1 MKKRILIACILLYA
15 SIANGQTPSTKDSSP
30 SKETSSKPA
39 EKKADPTWGIKFS
52 GFIRNDVFY
61 DSRQVV
67 SARPANQGELLLY
80 PANTLN
86 DINGKDINAAPS
98 LDMLAITTRLVGTV
112 TGPDAFGAKTSGVI
126 EAEFFGNA
134 NGNENVF
141 RLRHAIARLDWPKTQ
156 LALGQY
162 WHPLFVTD
170 CFPGVLSFNTGMPF
184 QPFARNP
191 QIRLTQKLG
200 TEVNLILAAISQTEA
215 FVSSGPSTNIALG
228 AAAAGQAYISNA
240 VVPNLHAQLQYKGKS
255 FLAGVAL
262 DYKSLRPAL
271 SAPSAPGAA
280 TLVASNERVNSV
292 TFETYAKIITKSVI
306 AKAEFLS
313 GQNMYDHLMIGGY
326 LAYGAAPNITYKPIT
341 VNSYWVEIMGT
352 GKKLIP
358 GIFVGYTKNNGA
370 SQDNAVASYSRG
382 ITAGKASLAEVFR
395 VAPRM
400 EMISGKFKFGLELEI
415 TSALYGTAGS
425 DAKVT
430 GTTNKVTDNRILF
443 ISSYSF

>member
-1 MKKRILIACILLYA
+1 MKKRILTACILL
-15 SIANGQTPSTKDSSP
+15 SVGIANAQNPLVKDSIHLKESP
-30 SKETSSKPA
+30 TKPA
-39 EKKADPTWGIKFS
+39 DKKVDPGWGIKFS
-52 GFIRNDVFY
+52 GFIRNDVFF

-80 PANTLN
+80 PANVNN
-86 DINGKDINAAPS
+86 DINGKDINAASS
-98 LDMLAITTRLVGTV
+98 LDMLAITTRLTGTV
-112 TGPDAFGAKTSGVI
+112 TGPDAFGAKTSGII

-141 RLRHAIARLDWPKTQ
+141 RLRHAVARLDWPKTQ
-156 LALGQY
+156 LAFGQY

-191 QIRLTQKLG
+191 QIRVTQKLG
-200 TEVNLILAAISQTEA
+200 KEVNLIIAAISQTEA

-255 FLAGVAL
+255 FLAGIAL

-271 SAPSAPGAA
+271 SAPSAAGAS
-280 TLVASNERVNSV
+280 TLVVSNERVNSI
-292 TFETYAKIITKSVI
+292 TFETYAKITTKAVI
-306 AKAEFLS
+306 AKVEFLS
-313 GQNMYDHLMIGGY
+313 GQNLYDHLMIGGY
-326 LAYGAAPNITYKPIT
+326 LAYGSAPAITYKPIT

-358 GIFVGYTKNNGA
+358 GIFVGYTYNNGA
-370 SQDNAVASYSRG
+370 SEDNAVASYTRG
-382 ITAGKASLAEVFR
+382 ISAGKTSLANVFR
-395 VAPRM
+395 VAPRI
-400 EMISGKFKFGLELEI
+400 ETISGKFRFGLEAEI
-415 TSALYGTAGS
+415 TSATYGAAGS
-425 DAKVT
+425 NAKVT
-430 GTTNKVTDNRILF
+430 GITNSVTNNRILF